1 MTIINEFAE
10 RQGAENMAD
19 AALQAQAGTGT
30 IGVRPHLD
38 RGLDPP
44 TVIIF
49 LGLLGAGLLS
59 NLIQALASVVR
70 HVDEHDETDRQ
81 IRLELPSRLQR
92 QSWTDFG
99 SPAMV

>member
-1 MTIINEFAE
+1 
-10 RQGAENMAD
+10 MAD

-38 RGLDPP
+38 RGFDSP

-59 NLIQALASVVR
+59 NLIQALASVFR

-81 IRLELPSRLQR
+81 IRLELPARMQQ

-99 SPAMV
+99 RRNGLNSLILRSEA

>member
-1 MTIINEFAE
+1 
-10 RQGAENMAD
+10 MAD
-19 AALQAQAGTGT
+19 AALQAPAGTGA

-38 RGLDPP
+38 RGFDPP

-59 NLIQALASVVR
+59 NFIQALASVFR

-81 IRLELPSRLQR
+81 IRLELPSRMQQ

-99 SPAMV
+99 SRNGLNSLILRSEG

>member
-1 MTIINEFAE
+1 
-10 RQGAENMAD
+10 MAD

-38 RGLDPP
+38 RGFDPA

-59 NLIQALASVVR
+59 NLIQASPRYSAMWMSMTKRIARSGSSYR
-70 HVDEHDETDRQ
+70 HGCNSNPGP
-81 IRLELPSRLQR
+81 ISAA
-92 QSWTDFG
+92 
-99 SPAMV
+99 AMV